1 VRFHVNGIPIDAEP
15 KPGQSARTLLRET
28 GHVEVKKG
36 CDAGDCGACSV
47 LLDGAPTHS
56 CIIPAMRLDGRAITT
71 AAGLAPG
78 DELHP
83 VQEALATGFGFQ
95 CGFCSPGMS
104 VTASTLNAADLDD
117 LDRRMK
123 GNLCRC
129 TGYRP
134 IREAIRASV
143 MGPVRETGAGC
154 QPGASAGA
162 AADGGAAAGGG
173 GAAAG
178 GGSAAAGGGGAAA
191 GGGGAAVGGASETD
205 GSAGSG
211 CLTTAQTGAP
221 PAPGAHSCPS
231 DPADGPRT
239 GGVGTR
245 PAGPEDL
252 GAAGG
257 GGGGELDATELSATP
272 RTSPADLRDPS
283 PPAPEH
289 PVLQKSCTSEQHA
302 TGRIGASAIPEA
314 ARRIVQGRE
323 PFTFDEPVPG
333 GPPLVLRVV
342 VSPHAHARVRAI
354 DTAAALAVPGVVAVF
369 THRDVPDLRYSTGR
383 HEHRTDDPDD
393 TRMLDDVVRHVG
405 QRVVA
410 VVGETAEAADA
421 GCRAVVVEYDVLPAV
436 FDPEEARRPG
446 APLLHPDRTPA
457 ERVMAAGRNVVAGFH
472 TGHGG
477 DIDAALT
484 ASHTTV
490 SGEWRSS
497 RVTHAAL
504 ETHGAVGWLDDDGR
518 LVIRSSTQVPFLA
531 RDELAHIFGL
541 DRDRVRVFAARV
553 GGGFGGKQELFTED
567 LTALAVLKLGRPVAF
582 EFSRTDQFVRAS
594 LRHPMRVRVT
604 LGSDA
609 EGALTAMKLD
619 VVSDTGAYGNHAIG
633 VLFHSCAES
642 TTLYRVPVKWI
653 DAEAVYTNNPPS
665 GAFRGYGLGQVVFA
679 VESALDALA
688 VELGIDPFDLRR
700 INAVREGDP
709 LHPDDDEKYEEDLI
723 WGSYGLDQCLD
734 LAQDALRRGNG
745 VEAPAGWAV
754 GEGMAASMIATMAPR
769 GHIAHTTATLR
780 PDGTYLLRVGTAEF
794 GNGTSTVHRQ
804 IAATVLD
811 APLDRLELWAA
822 DTDAV
827 RHDTGAFASAGTVVA
842 GKALFGACTAL
853 RRRMVEIAVEL
864 TGGDAAPA
872 ASSTGGGGGT
882 GVAAAGGD
890 TVAAGA
896 GGDLVAAAGAG
907 GDMVAAAAHDDAGAA
922 ASGAGGLGAELVA
935 SGVRVGVEIVTWER
949 IVAAAPA
956 DYRSADGLTADGAE
970 FGDFRSLAFNVHAA
984 RVAVD
989 PETGT
994 VKVLQSI
1001 QSADA
1006 GVVINPAQC
1015 RGQVEGGAA
1024 QGLGGAL
1031 YEEVYVED
1039 GVVQNPVFR
1048 TYRVPQFADVPDTEV
1063 YFAETD
1069 DTLGPF
1075 GAKSMS
1081 ESPYNPVG
1089 AAIGNAVS
1097 RALGRRGYELPF
1109 SRDRVWRLAGGE

>member
-1 VRFHVNGIPIDAEP
+1 MKFEVNGSAVEADPR
-15 KPGQSARTLLRET
+15 PGQCARTLLRET

-47 LLDGAPTHS
+47 LIDGEPTHS
-56 CIIPAMRLDGRAITT
+56 CIVPAMRLEGRSITT

-83 VQEALATGFGFQ
+83 VQEALASGFGFQ
-95 CGFCSPGMS
+95 CGFCTPGMS
-104 VTASTLNAADLDD
+104 VTASTLCAGDLDD

-143 MGPVRETGAGC
+143 LGPVRETGTAV
-154 QPGASAGA
+154 GAPRPDVSSE
-162 AADGGAAAGGG
+162 ADG
-173 GAAAG
+173 
-178 GGSAAAGGGGAAA
+178 
-191 GGGGAAVGGASETD
+191 
-205 GSAGSG
+205 
-211 CLTTAQTGAP
+211 
-221 PAPGAHSCPS
+221 
-231 DPADGPRT
+231 R
-239 GGVGTR
+239 VGT
-245 PAGPEDL
+245 
-252 GAAGG
+252 
-257 GGGGELDATELSATP
+257 S
-272 RTSPADLRDPS
+272 
-283 PPAPEH
+283 
-289 PVLQKSCTSEQHA
+289 VV
-302 TGRIGASAIPEA
+302 PEA

-333 GPPLVLRVV
+333 GPALVLRVV
-342 VSPHAHARVRAI
+342 TSPHAHARITSI
-354 DTAAALAVPGVVAVF
+354 DTSAALALPGVVAVF
-369 THRDVPDLRYSTGR
+369 THADVPDVRYSTGR

-405 QRVVA
+405 QRVAA
-410 VVGETAEAADA
+410 VVAETAEAADA
-421 GCRAVVVEYDVLPAV
+421 GCRAVRVEYDVLPAV
-436 FDPEEARRPG
+436 FDPDEARRPG
-446 APLLHPDRTPA
+446 APLLHPDRTPD
-457 ERVMAAGRNVVAGFH
+457 ERVMEAGRNVVAGFH

-477 DIDAALT
+477 DIDAALA
-484 ASHTTV
+484 ASHVTV
-490 SGEWRSS
+490 TGEWRSS

-504 ETHGAVGWLDDDGR
+504 ETHGSVGWLDEDGR

-531 RDELAHIFGL
+531 RNELAHVFGL
-541 DRDRVRVFAARV
+541 ERDRIRVFANRV

-567 LTALAVLKLGRPVAF
+567 LTALAVLKLGRPVAY

-594 LRHPMRVRVT
+594 LRHPMRVRTT
-604 LGSDA
+604 LGADA
-609 EGALTAMKLD
+609 DGRLTAMKLD
-619 VVSDTGAYGNHAIG
+619 VLSDTGAYGNHAIG

-679 VESALDALA
+679 VESAMDALSE
-688 VELGIDPFDLRR
+688 ELGIDPFDLRR

-709 LHPDDDEKYEEDLI
+709 LHPDEDKYEEDLI

-745 VEAPAGWAV
+745 VDAPDGWAV
-754 GEGMAASMIATMAPR
+754 GEGMAAAMIATMAPR

-780 PDGTYLLRVGTAEF
+780 RDGTYLLRVGTAEF

-811 APLDRLELWAA
+811 ADPERLELWAA

-827 RHDTGAFASAGTVVA
+827 RHDTGAFASAGTTVA
-842 GKALFGACTAL
+842 GKALHAACTVL
-853 RRRMVEIAVEL
+853 RRRMIDIAVSL
-864 TGGDAAPA
+864 TGAEATDAEVVASGVSVAGELVPWERIVDAAPA
-872 ASSTGGGGGT
+872 T
-882 GVAAAGGD
+882 
-890 TVAAGA
+890 
-896 GGDLVAAAGAG
+896 
-907 GDMVAAAAHDDAGAA
+907 MRDDH
-922 ASGAGGLGAELVA
+922 
-935 SGVRVGVEIVTWER
+935 
-949 IVAAAPA
+949 
-956 DYRSADGLTADGAE
+956 GLTADGAE
-970 FGDFRSLAFNVHAA
+970 FGDLRSLAFNVHAV

-1001 QSADA
+1001 QTADA

-1015 RGQVEGGAA
+1015 RGQIEGGAA
-1024 QGLGGAL
+1024 QALGGAL
-1031 YEEVYVED
+1031 YEEVMLED

>member
-1 VRFHVNGIPIDAEP
+1 MRFEVNGAPVEVDP
-15 KPGQSARTLLRET
+15 RPGQSARTLLREA

-47 LLDGAPTHS
+47 LLDGTPTHS
-56 CIIPAMRLDGRAITT
+56 CIIPAMRLEGRAITT

-83 VQEALATGFGFQ
+83 VQEALAAGFGFQ
-95 CGFCSPGMS
+95 CGFCTPGMS
-104 VTASTLNAADLDD
+104 VTTSTLTADDLPD

-143 MGPVRETGAGC
+143 LGPVRETGARAPEPSC
-154 QPGASAGA
+154 GASCDGHDEKVASGTATPAGR
-162 AADGGAAAGGG
+162 
-173 GAAAG
+173 
-178 GGSAAAGGGGAAA
+178 
-191 GGGGAAVGGASETD
+191 VGAST
-205 GSAGSG
+205 
-211 CLTTAQTGAP
+211 
-221 PAPGAHSCPS
+221 
-231 DPADGPRT
+231 
-239 GGVGTR
+239 V
-245 PAGPEDL
+245 
-252 GAAGG
+252 
-257 GGGGELDATELSATP
+257 
-272 RTSPADLRDPS
+272 
-283 PPAPEH
+283 
-289 PVLQKSCTSEQHA
+289 
-302 TGRIGASAIPEA
+302 PEA

-333 GPPLVLRVV
+333 GPALVLRVV
-342 VSPHAHARVRAI
+342 TSPHAHARVVSI
-354 DTAAALAVPGVVAVF
+354 DTADALAVPGVVAVF
-369 THRDVPDLRYSTGR
+369 THEDVPDVRYSTGR

-421 GCRAVVVEYDVLPAV
+421 GCRAIVVDYEVLPAV
-436 FDPEEARRPG
+436 FDPDEARRPG

-457 ERVMAAGRNVVAGFH
+457 ERVMAAERNVVAGFH

-477 DIDAALT
+477 DIDAALA

-490 SGEWRSS
+490 TGEWRSS

-504 ETHGAVGWLDDDGR
+504 ETHGAVGWIDAGGR

-531 RDELAHIFGL
+531 RDELAHVFGL
-541 DRDRVRVFAARV
+541 ERDRVRVYATRV

-567 LTALAVLKLGRPVAF
+567 LTALAVLKLGRPVAY

-594 LRHPMRVRVT
+594 LRHPMRVKTT
-604 LGSDA
+604 LGADA
-609 EGALTAMKLD
+609 DGTLTAMKID
-619 VVSDTGAYGNHAIG
+619 VLSDTGAYGNHAIG

-679 VESALDALA
+679 VESAMDALA
-688 VELGIDPFDLRR
+688 EALDIDPFDLRR
-700 INAVREGDP
+700 INAVREGDS
-709 LHPDDDEKYEEDLI
+709 LHPDDGEESHEEDLI

-734 LAQDALRRGNG
+734 LAQDALRRGNDA
-745 VEAPAGWAV
+745 EAPEGWLV

-769 GHIAHTTATLR
+769 GHIAHTSATLR

-811 APLDRLELWAA
+811 AAPERLELWAA

-842 GKALFGACTAL
+842 GKALYGACLAL
-853 RRRMVEIAVEL
+853 KRRMLAIAADL
-864 TGGDAAPA
+864 TRSDAAE
-872 ASSTGGGGGT
+872 
-882 GVAAAGGD
+882 
-890 TVAAGA
+890 
-896 GGDLVAAAGAG
+896 
-907 GDMVAAAAHDDAGAA
+907 
-922 ASGAGGLGAELVA
+922 AEVVA
-935 SGVRVGVEIVTWER
+935 SGIRSGGQVVSWAQIVEAGGAGE
-949 IVAAAPA
+949 
-956 DYRSADGLTADGAE
+956 LTADGAE
-970 FGDFRSLAFNVHAA
+970 FGDFRSLAFNVHAV

-1015 RGQVEGGAA
+1015 RGQIEGGAA
-1024 QGLGGAL
+1024 QALGGAL
-1031 YEEVYVED
+1031 YEEVLVED

-1069 DTLGPF
+1069 DSLGPF

-1109 SRDRVWRLAGGE
+1109 SRDRVWRLAGGDAA

>member
-1 VRFHVNGIPIDAEP
+1 MRFQVNGIPIDAEP
-15 KPGQSARTLLRET
+15 KPGQCARTLLRET

-47 LLDGAPTHS
+47 LLDGEPTHS
-56 CIIPAMRLDGRAITT
+56 CIIPAMRLDGRVITT

-83 VQEALATGFGFQ
+83 VQEALANGFGFQ
-95 CGFCSPGMS
+95 CGFCTPGMS
-104 VTASTLNAADLDD
+104 VTASTLTAGDLGD

-134 IREAIRASV
+134 IREAIRESV
-143 MGPVRETGAGC
+143 LGPVRETGGACATVRTTPAEAAFEVSPAPDRSGLQELCAGRDAETSAAPAWAEPRESC
-154 QPGASAGA
+154 AGHDAAGSCAGHDAGA
-162 AADGGAAAGGG
+162 RAGRV
-173 GAAAG
+173 
-178 GGSAAAGGGGAAA
+178 GSST
-191 GGGGAAVGGASETD
+191 V
-205 GSAGSG
+205 
-211 CLTTAQTGAP
+211 
-221 PAPGAHSCPS
+221 
-231 DPADGPRT
+231 
-239 GGVGTR
+239 
-245 PAGPEDL
+245 
-252 GAAGG
+252 
-257 GGGGELDATELSATP
+257 
-272 RTSPADLRDPS
+272 
-283 PPAPEH
+283 
-289 PVLQKSCTSEQHA
+289 
-302 TGRIGASAIPEA
+302 PEA

-342 VSPHAHARVRAI
+342 TSPHAHARIVSI

-369 THRDVPDLRYSTGR
+369 THEDVPDVRYSTGR

-421 GCRAVVVEYDVLPAV
+421 GCRAVVVGYDVLPAV
-436 FDPEEARRPG
+436 FDPEQARTPG
-446 APLLHPDRTPA
+446 APLLHPDRTPE
-457 ERVMAAGRNVVAGFH
+457 ERVMEAGRNVVAGFH

-477 DIDAALT
+477 DIDAALA

-490 SGEWRSS
+490 TGEWRSS

-504 ETHGAVGWLDDDGR
+504 ETHGSVGWLDDDGR
-518 LVIRSSTQVPFLA
+518 LVVRSSTQVPFLA
-531 RDELAHIFGL
+531 RNELAHIFDL

-567 LTALAVLKLGRPVAF
+567 LTALAVLKLGRPVAY

-609 EGALTAMKLD
+609 GGTLTAMKLD
-619 VVSDTGAYGNHAIG
+619 VLSDTGAYGNHAIG

-734 LAQDALRRGNG
+734 LAQNALERGNG
-745 VEAPAGWAV
+745 VDAPEGWLV
-754 GEGMAASMIATMAPR
+754 GEGMAAAMIATMAPR

-853 RRRMVEIAVEL
+853 RRRMVEIASEL
-864 TGGDAAPA
+864 AGGDAAGLPA
-872 ASSTGGGGGT
+872 DGT
-882 GVAAAGGD
+882 EAAGRATSGFD
-890 TVAAGA
+890 ETDVR
-896 GGDLVAAAGAG
+896 LVT
-907 GDMVAAAAHDDAGAA
+907 
-922 ASGAGGLGAELVA
+922 
-935 SGVRVGVEIVTWER
+935 SGVRVGGETVTWER

-956 DYRSADGLTADGAE
+956 GYATTDGLTADGAE

-994 VKVLQSI
+994 VKVLQSV
-1001 QSADA
+1001 QAADA

-1031 YEEVYVED
+1031 YEEVSVED

-1048 TYRVPQFADVPDTEV
+1048 TYRVPQFADVPETEV
-1063 YFAETD
+1063 FFAETD
-1069 DTLGPF
+1069 DSLGPF

>member
-1 VRFHVNGIPIDAEP
+1 MRSASRARHPLERLGTRSAPPTDSRGGSRVKFHVNGSPVEAEP
-15 KPGQSARTLLRET
+15 RPGQCARTLLRET

-47 LLDGAPTHS
+47 LLDGTPTHS
-56 CIIPAMRLDGRAITT
+56 CIVPAARLEGRTVTT

-83 VQEALATGFGFQ
+83 VQEAIATGFGFQ

-104 VTASTLNAADLDD
+104 VTASTLTADDLDD

-134 IREAIRASV
+134 IREAIRSSV
-143 MGPVRETGAGC
+143 LGPVRETGSG
-154 QPGASAGA
+154 AGA
-162 AADGGAAAGGG
+162 DAAEYDAGAC
-173 GAAAG
+173 
-178 GGSAAAGGGGAAA
+178 
-191 GGGGAAVGGASETD
+191 
-205 GSAGSG
+205 GSG
-211 CLTTAQTGAP
+211 CGGHSGAATGAGST
-221 PAPGAHSCPS
+221 PAGSTTPAGQRDPLSSAPESS
-231 DPADGPRT
+231 DP
-239 GGVGTR
+239 
-245 PAGPEDL
+245 
-252 GAAGG
+252 
-257 GGGGELDATELSATP
+257 
-272 RTSPADLRDPS
+272 
-283 PPAPEH
+283 
-289 PVLQKSCTSEQHA
+289 QKSC
-302 TGRIGASAIPEA
+302 ASAPRSRVGTSVVPEA

-323 PFTFDEPVPG
+323 PFTLDEPVPG
-333 GPPLVLRVV
+333 GPALVLRVV
-342 VSPHAHARVRAI
+342 TSPHAHARVSAI
-354 DTAAALAVPGVVAVF
+354 DTAAALATPGVVAVF
-369 THRDVPDLRYSTGR
+369 THEDVPDVRYSTGR

-393 TRMLDDVVRHVG
+393 TRMLDDVVRHIG
-405 QRVVA
+405 QRVAA
-410 VVGETAEAADA
+410 VVAETAEAADA
-421 GCRAVVVEYDVLPAV
+421 GCRAVRIDYEVLPAV

-457 ERVMAAGRNVVAGFH
+457 ERVMDAGRNVVAGFH

-477 DIDAALT
+477 DIDAALA

-490 SGEWRSS
+490 TGEWRSS

-504 ETHGAVGWLDDDGR
+504 ETHAAVGWLDDDGR

-531 RDELAHIFGL
+531 RNELAHVFGL
-541 DRDRVRVFAARV
+541 EHDRVRVYATRV

-567 LTALAVLKLGRPVAF
+567 LTALAVLKLGRPVAY

-594 LRHPMRVRVT
+594 LRHPMRVSAT
-604 LGSDA
+604 LGADA
-609 EGALTAMKLD
+609 AGRLTAMKID
-619 VVSDTGAYGNHAIG
+619 VLSDTGAYGNHAIG

-642 TTLYRVPVKWI
+642 TTLYRVPTKWI

-679 VESALDALA
+679 VESAMDALA
-688 VELGIDPFDLRR
+688 QELDIDPFDLRR

-709 LHPDDDEKYEEDLI
+709 LHPDDDEKHEEDLI

-745 VEAPAGWAV
+745 VEAPAGWLV
-754 GEGMAASMIATMAPR
+754 GEGMATAMIATMAPR

-780 PDGTYLLRVGTAEF
+780 ADGTYLLRVGTAEF

-811 APLDRLELWAA
+811 AAPERLELWAA

-853 RRRMVEIAVEL
+853 RRRMVDIAREL
-864 TGGDAAPA
+864 SSGDAAELA
-872 ASSTGGGGGT
+872 VVASAVGS
-882 GVAAAGGD
+882 
-890 TVAAGA
+890 GA
-896 GGDLVAAAGAG
+896 RGSVGR
-907 GDMVAAAAHDDAGAA
+907 AGAA
-922 ASGAGGLGAELVA
+922 ASASDEVEFTASGIRVGAE
-935 SGVRVGVEIVTWER
+935 IVSWAR
-949 IVAAAPA
+949 IVAVGA
-956 DYRSADGLTADGAE
+956 DEDAEGLTADGAE
-970 FGDFRSLAFNVHAA
+970 FGDLRSLAFNVHAA

-994 VKVLQSI
+994 VRVLQSI

-1015 RGQVEGGAA
+1015 RGQIEGGAA
-1024 QGLGGAL
+1024 QALGGAL
-1031 YEEVYVED
+1031 YEEVLLED

-1089 AAIGNAVS
+1089 AAIGNAVA

>member
-1 VRFHVNGIPIDAEP
+1 MRFEVNGIPIDAEP
-15 KPGQSARTLLRET
+15 RPGQSARTLLRET

-36 CDAGDCGACSV
+36 CDAGDCGACAV

-83 VQEALATGFGFQ
+83 VQEALASGFGFQ

-104 VTASTLNAADLDD
+104 VTASTLDPADLDD

-143 MGPVRETGAGC
+143 LGPVRETGAGC
-154 QPGASAGA
+154 ATDAADPADTRTADSTGTRTSGPADVSGAGA
-162 AADGGAAAGGG
+162 CGGGCGGHDASELSVIPRTPPADLQESSPPVPGGPVLQEPGPLDAAAAG
-173 GAAAG
+173 
-178 GGSAAAGGGGAAA
+178 
-191 GGGGAAVGGASETD
+191 
-205 GSAGSG
+205 
-211 CLTTAQTGAP
+211 
-221 PAPGAHSCPS
+221 
-231 DPADGPRT
+231 R
-239 GGVGTR
+239 VGTS
-245 PAGPEDL
+245 
-252 GAAGG
+252 
-257 GGGGELDATELSATP
+257 T
-272 RTSPADLRDPS
+272 
-283 PPAPEH
+283 
-289 PVLQKSCTSEQHA
+289 
-302 TGRIGASAIPEA
+302 IPEA

-342 VSPHAHARVRAI
+342 VSPHAHARIASI

-369 THRDVPDLRYSTGR
+369 THRDVPDVRYSTGR

-477 DIDAALT
+477 DIDAALA

-490 SGEWRSS
+490 TGEWRSS

-531 RDELAHIFGL
+531 RNELAHIFGL
-541 DRDRVRVFAARV
+541 ERDRVRVFATRV

-567 LTALAVLKLGRPVAF
+567 LTALAVLTLGRPVAY

-609 EGALTAMKLD
+609 GGTLTAMKLD
-619 VVSDTGAYGNHAIG
+619 VLSDTGAYGNHAIG

-688 VELGIDPFDLRR
+688 VKLDIDPFDLRR

-709 LHPDDDEKYEEDLI
+709 LHPDDDKYEEDLI

-734 LAQDALRRGNG
+734 LAESALRRGDG
-745 VEAPAGWAV
+745 LAAPDGWLV

-853 RRRMVEIAVEL
+853 RRRMVEIATEL
-864 TGGDAAPA
+864 VGGDATGLAASDTGGGSGGAASETGGDAGEAPA
-872 ASSTGGGGGT
+872 VVHG
-882 GVAAAGGD
+882 
-890 TVAAGA
+890 
-896 GGDLVAAAGAG
+896 
-907 GDMVAAAAHDDAGAA
+907 DAGAA
-922 ASGAGGLGAELVA
+922 ASGTGETPAVRGDAGAAASGTGNLGAELVA
-935 SGVRVGVEIVTWER
+935 SGVRVGDEIVTWER
-949 IVAAAPA
+949 IIAAAPA
-956 DYRSADGLTADGAE
+956 GYLTSDGLTADGAE

-1015 RGQVEGGAA
+1015 RGQIEGGAA

>member
-1 VRFHVNGIPIDAEP
+1 MKFHVNGTAVEADPR
-15 KPGQSARTLLRET
+15 PGQCARTLLRET

-47 LLDGAPTHS
+47 LIDGTPTHS
-56 CIIPAMRLDGRAITT
+56 CIVPAIRLDGRAVTT

-83 VQEALATGFGFQ
+83 VQEALASGFGFQ
-95 CGFCSPGMS
+95 CGFCTPGMS
-104 VTASTLNAADLDD
+104 VTASTLTADDLGD

-143 MGPVRETGAGC
+143 LGPVRETGAASPAQAPAGC
-154 QPGASAGA
+154 AGTCPGHETIPSDERETGA
-162 AADGGAAAGGG
+162 AASVA
-173 GAAAG
+173 
-178 GGSAAAGGGGAAA
+178 
-191 GGGGAAVGGASETD
+191 
-205 GSAGSG
+205 
-211 CLTTAQTGAP
+211 
-221 PAPGAHSCPS
+221 
-231 DPADGPRT
+231 
-239 GGVGTR
+239 
-245 PAGPEDL
+245 
-252 GAAGG
+252 
-257 GGGGELDATELSATP
+257 
-272 RTSPADLRDPS
+272 
-283 PPAPEH
+283 
-289 PVLQKSCTSEQHA
+289 
-302 TGRIGASAIPEA
+302 GRIGSSTVPEA

-333 GPPLVLRVV
+333 GTPLVLRVV
-342 VSPHAHARVRAI
+342 TSPHAHARVVSI
-354 DTAAALAVPGVVAVF
+354 DTSAALAVPGVVAVF
-369 THRDVPDLRYSTGR
+369 THEDVPDVRYSTGR

-410 VVGETAEAADA
+410 VVADTAEAADA
-421 GCRAVVVEYDVLPAV
+421 GCRAVRVEYEVLPAV
-436 FDPEEARRPG
+436 FDPEAARRPG
-446 APLLHPDRTPA
+446 APLLHPDRTPE
-457 ERVMAAGRNVVAGFH
+457 ERVMEAGRNVVAGFH
-472 TGHGG
+472 LGHGG
-477 DIDAALT
+477 DIDAALA

-490 SGEWRSS
+490 TGEWRSS

-518 LVIRSSTQVPFLA
+518 LVIRSSTQVPFLV
-531 RDELAHIFGL
+531 RDELAHVFDL
-541 DRDRVRVFAARV
+541 AQDDVRVYATRV

-567 LTALAVLKLGRPVAF
+567 LTALAVRKLGRPVAY

-609 EGALTAMKLD
+609 DGTLAAMKID
-619 VVSDTGAYGNHAIG
+619 VLSDTGAYGNHAIG

-642 TTLYRVPVKWI
+642 TTLYRVPTKWI

-679 VESALDALA
+679 VESAMDALA
-688 VELGIDPFDLRR
+688 QELDIDPFDLRR
-700 INAVREGDP
+700 LNAVREGDS
-709 LHPDDDEKYEEDLI
+709 LHPDTGEEPHEEDLI

-734 LAQDALRRGNG
+734 LAQDALGRGNG
-745 VEAPAGWAV
+745 VEAPPGWLV
-754 GEGMAASMIATMAPR
+754 GEGMAAAMIATMAPR
-769 GHIAHTTATLR
+769 GHIAHTSATLR

-811 APLDRLELWAA
+811 AAPDRLELWTA

-842 GKALFGACTAL
+842 GKALYGACLAL
-853 RRRMVEIAVEL
+853 KRRMLALAADL
-864 TGGDAAPA
+864 TGTD
-872 ASSTGGGGGT
+872 
-882 GVAAAGGD
+882 
-890 TVAAGA
+890 
-896 GGDLVAAAGAG
+896 
-907 GDMVAAAAHDDAGAA
+907 AAAA
-922 ASGAGGLGAELVA
+922 EVVA
-935 SGVRVGVEIVTWER
+935 SGIRCGGEVVSWARVVE
-949 IVAAAPA
+949 AGGA
-956 DYRSADGLTADGAE
+956 DELTADGAE
-970 FGDFRSLAFNVHAA
+970 FGEVRSLAFNVHAV

-1015 RGQVEGGAA
+1015 RGQIEGGAA
-1024 QGLGGAL
+1024 QALGGAL
-1031 YEEVYVED
+1031 YEEVYLED

>member
-1 VRFHVNGIPIDAEP
+1 MKFEVNGSAVEADPR
-15 KPGQSARTLLRET
+15 PGQCARTLLRET

-47 LLDGAPTHS
+47 LIDGEPTHS
-56 CIIPAMRLDGRAITT
+56 CIVPAMRLEGRSITT

-83 VQEALATGFGFQ
+83 VQEALASGFGFQ
-95 CGFCSPGMS
+95 CGFCTPGMS
-104 VTASTLNAADLDD
+104 VTASTLCASDLDD

-143 MGPVRETGAGC
+143 LGPVRETGTG
-154 QPGASAGA
+154 
-162 AADGGAAAGGG
+162 DG
-173 GAAAG
+173 
-178 GGSAAAGGGGAAA
+178 
-191 GGGGAAVGGASETD
+191 
-205 GSAGSG
+205 
-211 CLTTAQTGAP
+211 
-221 PAPGAHSCPS
+221 
-231 DPADGPRT
+231 R
-239 GGVGTR
+239 VGT
-245 PAGPEDL
+245 
-252 GAAGG
+252 
-257 GGGGELDATELSATP
+257 S
-272 RTSPADLRDPS
+272 
-283 PPAPEH
+283 
-289 PVLQKSCTSEQHA
+289 VV
-302 TGRIGASAIPEA
+302 PEA

-333 GPPLVLRVV
+333 GPALVLRVV
-342 VSPHAHARVRAI
+342 TSPHAHARITSI
-354 DTAAALAVPGVVAVF
+354 DTSAALALPGVVAVF
-369 THRDVPDLRYSTGR
+369 THADVPDVRYSTGR

-405 QRVVA
+405 QRVAA
-410 VVGETAEAADA
+410 VVAETAEAADA
-421 GCRAVVVEYDVLPAV
+421 GCRAVRVEYDVLPAV
-436 FDPEEARRPG
+436 FDPDEARRPG
-446 APLLHPDRTPA
+446 APLLHPDRTPD
-457 ERVMAAGRNVVAGFH
+457 ERVMEAGRNVVAGFH

-477 DIDAALT
+477 DIDAALA
-484 ASHTTV
+484 ASHVTV
-490 SGEWRSS
+490 TGEWRSS

-504 ETHGAVGWLDDDGR
+504 ETHGSVGWLDEERR

-531 RDELAHIFGL
+531 RNELAHVFGL
-541 DRDRVRVFAARV
+541 ERDRIRVFANRV

-567 LTALAVLKLGRPVAF
+567 LTALAVLKLGRPVAY

-594 LRHPMRVRVT
+594 LRHPMRVRTT
-604 LGSDA
+604 LGADA
-609 EGALTAMKLD
+609 DGRLTAMKLD
-619 VVSDTGAYGNHAIG
+619 VLSDTGAYGNHAIG

-679 VESALDALA
+679 VESAMDALSE
-688 VELGIDPFDLRR
+688 ELGIDPFDLRR

-709 LHPDDDEKYEEDLI
+709 LHPDEDKYEEDLI

-745 VEAPAGWAV
+745 VDAPDGWAV
-754 GEGMAASMIATMAPR
+754 GEGMAAAMIATMAPR

-780 PDGTYLLRVGTAEF
+780 RDGTYLLRVGTAEF

-804 IAATVLD
+804 IAATVLNAD
-811 APLDRLELWAA
+811 PERLELWAA

-827 RHDTGAFASAGTVVA
+827 RHDTGAFASAGTTVA
-842 GKALFGACTAL
+842 GKALHAACTVL
-853 RRRMVEIAVEL
+853 RRRMIDIAVSL
-864 TGGDAAPA
+864 TGAEATDAEVVASGVSVAGELVPWERIVDAAPA
-872 ASSTGGGGGT
+872 T
-882 GVAAAGGD
+882 
-890 TVAAGA
+890 
-896 GGDLVAAAGAG
+896 
-907 GDMVAAAAHDDAGAA
+907 MRDDH
-922 ASGAGGLGAELVA
+922 
-935 SGVRVGVEIVTWER
+935 
-949 IVAAAPA
+949 
-956 DYRSADGLTADGAE
+956 GLTADGAE
-970 FGDFRSLAFNVHAA
+970 FGDLRSLAFNVHAV

-1001 QSADA
+1001 QTADA

-1015 RGQVEGGAA
+1015 RGQIEGGAA
-1024 QGLGGAL
+1024 QALGGAL
-1031 YEEVYVED
+1031 YEEVMLED